1 MEKANKRI
9 AKNTLFMYVRLLT
22 TMVVGLYVSR
32 LALEI
37 LGVSDYGLFAVVGG
51 VLALFTFISNSLS
64 SATSR
69 FFNTEMGK
77 EGGDVNASF
86 NINLLLHLCLALS
99 SLERGILLSHLSS
112 ALLPMRSLRLNMVFD
127 VPKFR

>member
-1 MEKANKRI
+1 MENANKRI

-86 NINLLLHLCLALS
+86 NINLLLHLCLALIIFV
-99 SLERGILLSHLSS
+99 LAET
-112 ALLPMRSLRLNMVFD
+112 V
-127 VPKFR
+127 

>member
-1 MEKANKRI
+1 MRSANRRI
-9 AKNTLFMYVRLLT
+9 AKNTAFMYVRLLT
-22 TMVVGLYVSR
+22 TMVIGLYVSR

-51 VLALFTFISNSLS
+51 VLAMFTFISNSLA

-77 EGGDVNASF
+77 KDGDV
-86 NINLLLHLCLALS
+86 
-99 SLERGILLSHLSS
+99 
-112 ALLPMRSLRLNMVFD
+112 
-127 VPKFR
+127 K

>member
-37 LGVSDYGLFAVVGG
+37 LGVSDY
-51 VLALFTFISNSLS
+51 
-64 SATSR
+64 
-69 FFNTEMGK
+69 
-77 EGGDVNASF
+77 
-86 NINLLLHLCLALS
+86 
-99 SLERGILLSHLSS
+99 
-112 ALLPMRSLRLNMVFD
+112 
-127 VPKFR
+127 